1 MTPYRRREEVQP
13 ILQALHQMP
22 VVVITGMRQ
31 TGKTTL
37 LHEEPGLQGRRYVTF
52 DDFAQLDGARRNP
65 EALLSGDEPLTIDEA
80 QKCPELFT
88 ALKREI
94 DRKRRPGRFL
104 LSGSANLLLLKNMA
118 ETLAG
123 RAVYLNLHPFHR
135 REILGQTGH
144 AAFLPSFFKAVAPT
158 ASKRGSP
165 GEIPF
170 AGGAILGPSRPEGRP
185 RLRLDAPPSAIL
197 PAELLK
203 GGMPPVCLG
212 EVDDPS
218 LWFRSFEQTYLER
231 DLRSLAQVADL
242 IAFRRV
248 MQMAALRTGQILK
261 QSELARDAGLNSMTT
276 ARYLDLLETSFV
288 IARLPAYLKNR
299 TSRLIKSPKL
309 LFTDVGIAAHL
320 AGVKDLSPSSDEPL
334 RGYLYETYVA
344 QNLTG
349 LLAAQWPEARLH
361 YWHVQ
366 GRREVDFVIEE
377 GRDSLALEVKAGT
390 RWNDDDLAPLETFMA
405 ASKRCRAGILVHN
418 GQDAVHLRDRLW
430 AMPMGLVLS

>member
-1 MTPYRRREEVQP
+1 
-13 ILQALHQMP
+13 MP
-22 VVVITGMRQ
+22 AVAITGMRQ

-37 LHEEPGLQGRRYVTF
+37 LKEEPGLKDRRYVTF
-52 DDFAQLDGARRNP
+52 DDFAQLEAAMGNP
-65 EALLSGDEPLTIDEA
+65 ESLLSSEEPLTIDEA

-104 LSGSANLLLLKNMA
+104 LSGSANLLLLRNMS

-144 AAFLPSFFKAVAPT
+144 PPFLPTFFNAVAPG
-158 ASKRGSP
+158 APKRAGSP
-165 GEIPF
+165 GEMPF
-170 AGGAILGPSRPEGRP
+170 AGGAILVPSAGEKGPP
-185 RLRLDAPPSAIL
+185 RLRLDTASSPIL
-197 PAELLK
+197 PVELLK
-203 GGMPPVCLG
+203 GGMPSVCLD
-212 EVDDPS
+212 EVEDTS

-231 DLRSLAQVADL
+231 DLRGLAQVADL

-309 LFTDVGIAAHL
+309 LFTDVGIAAHM
-320 AGVKDLSPSSDEPL
+320 AGVKDLAPSSDEPL
-334 RGYLYETYVA
+334 RGYLMETYVA
-344 QNLTG
+344 QNLAG
-349 LLAAQWPEARLH
+349 ILAAHWPDARLH

-366 GRREVDFVIEE
+366 GRREVDFVIED
-377 GRDSLALEVKAGT
+377 GRDSLALEIKAGT
-390 RWNDDDLAPLETFMA
+390 RWNDEDLAPLETFMA

-430 AMPMGLVLS
+430 AMPLSLILS

>member
-1 MTPYRRREEVQP
+1 MTPYRSREVAQP
-13 ILQALHQMP
+13 IVHALRQMP
-22 VVVITGMRQ
+22 VVAITGMRQ

-37 LHEEPGLQGRRYVTF
+37 LREEPDLRGRRYVTF
-52 DDFAQLDGARRNP
+52 DDFAQLEGARKNP

-94 DRKRRPGRFL
+94 DRRRRPGRFL
-104 LSGSANLLLLKNMA
+104 LSGSANLLLLKNMS

-135 REILGQTGH
+135 REILGKTGQ
-144 AAFLPSFFKAVAPT
+144 APFLPAFFKALAPS
-158 ASKRGSP
+158 APP
-165 GEIPF
+165 GESPF
-170 AGGAILGPSRPEGRP
+170 FGGAIVPPAAAQGPP
-185 RLRLDAPPSAIL
+185 RIRLDTPPSPVS

-203 GGMPPVCLG
+203 GGMPSVCLG

-218 LWFRSFEQTYLER
+218 VWFRSFEQTYLER
-231 DLRSLAQVADL
+231 DLRGLAQVADL

-261 QSELARDAGLNSMTT
+261 QSELARDAQLNSMTT
-276 ARYLDLLETSFV
+276 GRYLDLLETSFV

-320 AGVKDLSPSSDEPL
+320 AGVKDLAPTSDEPL
-334 RGYLYETYVA
+334 RGYLFETFVA
-344 QNLTG
+344 QNLSGILT
-349 LLAAQWPEARLH
+349 AHWPEARLH
-361 YWHVQ
+361 FWNVQ
-366 GRREVDFVIEE
+366 GRHEVDFVIED
-377 GRDSLALEVKAGT
+377 GRDSIALEIKAAT
-390 RWNDDDLAPLETFMA
+390 RWGNDDLAPLSTFLGT
-405 ASKRCRAGILVHN
+405 SKRCRAGILVHN
-418 GQDAVHLRDRLW
+418 GQDAVHLGDRLW
-430 AMPMGLVLS
+430 ALPMGLVLS